1 MWSDPSAG
9 SASGIWRAPCS
20 SGSARETSSTGWA
33 MGLLGAFRPLRR
45 GDLEFQVRWLP
56 FQLDPSAS
64 EKPSSRMEAYAKKFG
79 KGKEEVKEMGLWM
92 MLDSRKRL
100 KVGI

>member
-1 MWSDPSAG
+1 MENLWNISFQVVF
-9 SASGIWRAPCS
+9 W
-20 SGSARETSSTGWA
+20 
-33 MGLLGAFRPLRR
+33 PLRR

-79 KGKEEVKEMGLWM
+79 KGKEEVKEMGQWM
-92 MLDSRKRL
+92 TLSRKGL
-100 KVGI
+100 KLGISSFFKAL